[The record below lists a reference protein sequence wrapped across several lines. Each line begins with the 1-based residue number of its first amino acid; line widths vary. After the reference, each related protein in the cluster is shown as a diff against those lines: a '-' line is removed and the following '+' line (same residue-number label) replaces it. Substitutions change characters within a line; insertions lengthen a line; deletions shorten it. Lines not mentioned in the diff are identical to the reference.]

1 VRAKSIV
8 VLWLW
13 GGPSH
18 IDMFDPKPDAQST
31 YRGPFATI
39 PTKIPGIRFTELFPK
54 LAKRNDRFTL
64 IRSHTN
70 PDGGHLRAGSIG
82 LTGTNE
88 RDGMHG
94 PNFGSIVA
102 RARSSDLPSFI
113 GIGRKRLRDAGGFMK
128 GYGGGTWGKAYDP
141 FPVTCGDDGK
151 VAIPGLKLLDG
162 LSPARLGDRQRLRG
176 ELDRLQRRGDSEEF
190 ARWGATT
197 QRAYSLLASEE
208 GRRSFDLTRESIE
221 TRDAYGH
228 TAFGQSCVLA
238 RRLVEVGVPYIQVN
252 WSEYVEPF
260 LGDRT
265 DYGWDTHSNNF
276 ELMTD
281 RHGPIL
287 DRVFSAFLDD
297 LEDRGLLD
305 TTLVV
310 CLGEFGRTPKING
323 NAARDHWPGCYS
335 SIWAGAGVPKGKVIG
350 ESDKTASRPVTTP
363 YPPDRV
369 GATMLEVAG
378 ITAEKRAE
386 FRVLPNAQVIEGV
399 L

>member
-1 VRAKSIV
+1 MLERV
-8 VLWLW
+8 
-13 GGPSH
+13 
-18 IDMFDPKPDAQST
+18 T
-31 YRGPFATI
+31 
-39 PTKIPGIRFTELFPK
+39 
-54 LAKRNDRFTL
+54 
-64 IRSHTN
+64 RSSR
-70 PDGGHLRAGSIG
+70 LRARYLRQQGSA
-82 LTGTNE
+82 
-88 RDGMHG
+88 G
-94 PNFGSIVA
+94 PG
-102 RARSSDLPSFI
+102 
-113 GIGRKRLRDAGGFMK
+113 
-128 GYGGGTWGKAYDP
+128 
-141 FPVTCGDDGK
+141 
-151 VAIPGLKLLDG
+151 
-162 LSPARLGDRQRLRG
+162 QRLRG

-386 FRVLPNAQVIEGV
+386 FCVLPNAQVIEGV